1 MQAGDNA
8 HALNRILD
16 LTRFISIV
24 LLLVH
29 FYSTCY
35 PAVKTWGLTFS
46 LLDSLVYNLTGS
58 LFFLSGIN
66 TPKTASL
73 LLLIISLIGV
83 RGKKSDKLT
92 LPPALFY
99 IFIGVLLFYLSS
111 LFLRLSMVETSL
123 AQLYI
128 SVTAIGYLSILAGG
142 ARLTRILYLRYGKDI
157 FNEKNETFPQEE
169 RKLTNEYSVN
179 LPAQYQLKGTTRKSW
194 INIINPFR
202 ALLVLGTPGAGKS
215 YFVIRH
221 VIKQHIEKGFTF
233 FVYDYKFP
241 DLSRIAYNIAL
252 QNLDKYPIPPKLYV
266 INFDDLSRSHR
277 VNLLSPESM
286 LDITDATE
294 SSRTIL
300 LALNREWIK
309 KTGDFFVESPIN
321 FTTAIFWYLKKYENG
336 KYCTLPHSIE
346 LAQIEYEKLFPVLSL
361 ETEIE
366 VLINPFI
373 SAYVNGALE
382 QLEGQ
387 IASAKIGMARLSS
400 PQLYYILSGNDFTL
414 DVNNPS
420 HPKIVC
426 AGNNPSKQQIY
437 GAVLSLCVERMLKL
451 VNRKGQIK
459 SSLVFDEFPTIYVN
473 NMDNLIATARSNKVA
488 TTLGVQDFSQLRKDY
503 GKEQAEVI
511 MNVSG
516 NIIAGQVIADT
527 AKLLSERIGKIMQ
540 ERESVSINSND
551 TSLSRSMQLDAAI
564 PPSRIANLSSGEFVG
579 AVADDPEQRIKL
591 KSFHATII
599 NDHEAIRDEEN
610 RYQDLPVIRQIDN
623 DEVMRN
629 FYQIKKD
636 IRTIIEKEMAKI
648 ENNPSLKKLMEK
660 KRPKKRSNVSR

>member
-1 MQAGDNA
+1 MQSGENTQ
-8 HALNRILD
+8 ALHRILD

-24 LLLVH
+24 LLLFH
-29 FYSTCY
+29 FYCTCY
-35 PAVKTWGLTFS
+35 PAIKAWGITFPI
-46 LLDSLVYNLTGS
+46 LDTIIFNLS
-58 LFFLSGIN
+58 ENLFFMSGVN
-66 TPKTASL
+66 PPKTASL
-73 LLLIISLIGV
+73 LLLSISLIGV
-83 RGKKSDKLT
+83 KGKKSDKLT
-92 LPPALFY
+92 LPPILFY
-99 IFIGVLLFYLSS
+99 ILTGLLLFFISS
-111 LFLRLSMVETSL
+111 LFLQLTVAETTL
-123 AQLYI
+123 AELYI
-128 SVTAIGYLSILAGG
+128 SVTTIGYLSILAGG
-142 ARLTRILYLRYGKDI
+142 TRMTRLLFLKFGKDI
-157 FNEKNETFPQEE
+157 FNERNETFPQVE

-179 LPAQYQLKGTTRKSW
+179 LPARYKLKGKIRKSW

-233 FVYDYKFP
+233 FIYDYKFP
-241 DLSRIAYNIAL
+241 DLTRIAYNIAL
-252 QNLDKYPIPPKLYV
+252 QHQDKYLVPPTLYL

-300 LALNREWIK
+300 LALNREWIR

-321 FTTAIFWYLKKYENG
+321 FTTAIFWFLKKYENG

-346 LAQIEYEKLFPVLSL
+346 LAQIEYDKLFPVLSL

-373 SAYVNGALE
+373 SAYINGALE

-387 IASAKIGMARLSS
+387 IASAKIGMARLAS
-400 PQLYYILSGNDFTL
+400 PQLYYILSGNDFAL
-414 DVNNPS
+414 DVNNPA

-451 VNRKGQIK
+451 VNRKGQLK

-473 NMDNLIATARSNKVA
+473 NMDTLIATARSNKVA

-527 AKLLSERIGKIMQ
+527 AKILSERIGKIMQ

-551 TSLSRSMQLDAAI
+551 TSVSRSMQLDAAI

-579 AVADDPEQRIKL
+579 AVADDPQQRIKL
-591 KSFHATII
+591 KAFHAEII
-599 NDHEAIRDEEN
+599 NDHEGIRREEEK
-610 RYQDLPVIRQIDN
+610 YEDIPIIRNIDN
-623 DEVMRN
+623 KEVLQN

-636 IRTIIEKEMAKI
+636 VRNIIEKEMSKI
-648 ENNPSLKKLMEK
+648 QSHPSLSKLLERKKPEIK
-660 KRPKKRSNVSR
+660 SNVSR